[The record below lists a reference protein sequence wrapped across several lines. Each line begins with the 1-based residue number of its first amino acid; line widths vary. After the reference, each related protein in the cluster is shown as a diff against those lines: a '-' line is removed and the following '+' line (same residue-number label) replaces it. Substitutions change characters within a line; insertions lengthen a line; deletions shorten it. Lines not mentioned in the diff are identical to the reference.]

1 MPLKFG
7 NSKLEQFTLAKGD
20 TLFFKYRGKPVR
32 GEVTELQGDK
42 AFATCTGLQGSF
54 TITVKKH
61 MMLGATQ
68 NPANKFLNGLQAD
81 TAGDR
86 AGAD

>member
-1 MPLKFG
+1 MPLTFGAKLDKFD
-7 NSKLEQFTLAKGD
+7 LAKGD

-32 GEVTELQGDK
+32 GEVTEIQGEK
-42 AFATCTGLQGSF
+42 AFATCKGLQGSF

-61 MMLGATQ
+61 MILGASQ

>member
-1 MPLKFG
+1 M
-7 NSKLEQFTLAKGD
+7 
-20 TLFFKYRGKPVR
+20 
-32 GEVTELQGDK
+32 TELQGDK